1 MSMEVLSARS
11 ALLSNYEV
19 LTLLKELESEQLAR
33 QKTAIRIKKEE
44 DERIAARLNAAS
56 APNDSS
62 LASTLVQEEVC
73 ENLRTVEFEAIQY
86 LTADYQPTKQ
96 QSAESISQLVRD
108 LNKFDLTKAEKLQIV
123 NLAPT
128 EPVELYVIVEE
139 IEDRFGDKMD
149 EVLDVVRSSLAR
161 PNPLFLPL
169 DEQRQEQSAQPSSS
183 ARIIHMQEHE
193 TRLGWE
199 EETDGE
205 HIDEFDD
212 LGTGAGVEGDLEMG
226 DDNDD

>member
-44 DERIAARLNAAS
+44 DERIAARLHAS
-56 APNDSS
+56 AAPNDSI
-62 LASTLVQEEVC
+62 LVSTLVQEDVC

-86 LTADYQPTKQ
+86 LTADYQPAQQ
-96 QSAESISQLVRD
+96 QSAEYIMQLVHD

-149 EVLDVVRSSLAR
+149 EVLDVVRSSLAQ
-161 PNPLFLPL
+161 PNPLFLPS
-169 DEQRQEQSAQPSSS
+169 DEQSQGQSAQPSSS

-199 EETDGE
+199 EEADGE

-212 LGTGAGVEGDLEMG
+212 LGAGVGVEGDLEMG
-226 DDNDD
+226 DDNAD